1 MAGEADEGLL
11 VELDVPLLDAIVIEE
26 KDTMPEVFF
35 DDLSLVGN
43 DTLKVDDQGIV
54 ELRIVSKEMGHVV
67 MDDVVEALQLV
78 LEFLF
83 D

>member
-1 MAGEADEGLL
+1 
-11 VELDVPLLDAIVIEE
+11 
-26 KDTMPEVFF
+26 MPEVFF

-54 ELRIVSKEMGHVV
+54 ELRIVSKEMSHVV